1 LVSVYLILLP
11 VRGCRASRGWND
23 NDLFVGTE
31 EDIDAVSVDINDSS
45 ISTSCYGA
53 QNFCITVPAKNDFL
67 VRNC

>member
-1 LVSVYLILLP
+1 V
-11 VRGCRASRGWND
+11 
-23 NDLFVGTE
+23 
-31 EDIDAVSVDINDSS
+31 VSVDINDSS